1 MILIVDDDH
10 AFRALMAAVC
20 ARAGYSCVEAS
31 TAEEAL
37 AAARSDR
44 PDVVLLD
51 VCLGASSGF
60 ALCRDLRERFGEQL
74 PIIFLSGVRI
84 EHSDRIAGLLLGG
97 DEYLEKPVDEDELL
111 ARIRRAIARATPAAR
126 TNGTLLAAAA
136 GLTKR
141 EKEILALLA
150 SGRGTA
156 AIADDLVISPKTVA
170 THVQRILAKLDVH
183 SRSEAVAFA
192 YREGLVDDVSAHL
205 LTVPSPP
212 ALSPR
217 RPAR

>member
-1 MILIVDDDH
+1 MILIVDDDR
-10 AFRALMAAVC
+10 AFRALMATVC
-20 ARAGYSCVEAS
+20 ARAGYSCVEAG

-37 AAARSDR
+37 SAARTER

-51 VCLGASSGF
+51 VCLRASSGF

-84 EHSDRIAGLLLGG
+84 EQSDRIAGLLLGG
-97 DEYLEKPVDEDELL
+97 DDYLEKPVDQEELL
-111 ARIRRAIARATPAAR
+111 ARMRRALARATPAAR
-126 TNGTLLAAAA
+126 ANGTSLAAAA
-136 GLTKR
+136 GLTGR
-141 EKEILALLA
+141 ESEILALLA
-150 SGRGTA
+150 SGHGTA
-156 AIADDLVISPKTVA
+156 AIANELVISPKTVA

-205 LTVPSPP
+205 LTPS
-212 ALSPR
+212 SP
-217 RPAR
+217 